1 MDMQNINNLLKNLN
15 QNQLREINQ
24 FLNSAQGKNIKDK
37 INSSNKE
44 QLIKELSKLD
54 PKLVNSKLK
63 SLSSADFARLMRNL

>member
-1 MDMQNINNLLKNLN
+1 MEMQNINNLLKNLN

-24 FLNSAQGKNIKDK
+24 FLNSSQGANLKNK

-54 PKLVNSKLK
+54 PNLVSNKLK
-63 SLSSADFARLMRNL
+63 GLSSADIIKLMRNL